1 MSLPVIEVVNIVENE
16 DGTANVELELDVEA
30 VRLLMQEGFISILAT
45 HIKEQE
51 RKKNDKT

>member
-1 MSLPVIEVVNIVENE
+1 MSLPAIEVVNIVENE

>member
-1 MSLPVIEVVNIVENE
+1 MSLPVIEVTKIEENE
-16 DGTANVELELDVEA
+16 DGSANVELELDVEA
-30 VRLLMQEGFISILAT
+30 VRLLMQEGFVSILAA